1 MTPAFRHASST
12 APTVSHA
19 CGSETSN
26 PSARSSACTSAPFS
40 RKRSTIAAPIPEAPP
55 VTSAVRGN
63 IGSYCRIRIAM
74 TIPFTGVPLHE
85 LGPLVRRIDEAGYD
99 SVWSAESTEFDG
111 FTPLVVAAEHS
122 TRLRLATGIVNV
134 YTRGPALLAQ
144 TAAAAAN
151 VSNGRFVLGLGAS
164 SNVIVEQWNG
174 VPFRRPL
181 AKVEETVEYLREV
194 LAGERGTGGFRLASP
209 PEQPVPI
216 VLAAL
221 RDRMLGL
228 AARVADGAFTNFLPL
243 SRSAKVV
250 DAFGVPE
257 KELACRFF
265 SIHGPDAEALA
276 TAKRIF
282 VAYAT
287 VPVYAEFFRWL
298 GFGDEIEPV
307 IEAWNAGD
315 RKRALE
321 LAPEALIRETF
332 LLGPVEAQ
340 RERLAEFEAA
350 GIQTAVLA
358 LSCPPAAVPDVI
370 GSFTPR

>member
-1 MTPAFRHASST
+1 
-12 APTVSHA
+12 
-19 CGSETSN
+19 
-26 PSARSSACTSAPFS
+26 
-40 RKRSTIAAPIPEAPP
+40 
-55 VTSAVRGN
+55 
-63 IGSYCRIRIAM
+63 M

-85 LGPLVRRIDEAGYD
+85 LGPLVRRIDESGYD

-111 FTPLVVAAEHS
+111 FTPLVVAAENS

-144 TAAAAAN
+144 TAAAVAD

-174 VPFRRPL
+174 IPFRRPL
-181 AKVEETVEYLREV
+181 AKVEETIEYLRTV
-194 LAGERGTGGFRLASP
+194 LAGERGAGGFKLPSP
-209 PEQPVPI
+209 PDQPVPI

-228 AARVADGAFTNFLPL
+228 AARIADGAFTNFLPL
-243 SRSAKVV
+243 SRAAKVI
-250 DAFGVPE
+250 DAFAAPE

-265 SIHGPDAEALA
+265 SIHGPEDEALVA
-276 TAKRIF
+276 AKRMF

-298 GFGDEIEPV
+298 GFGGEIDPV
-307 IEAWNAGD
+307 VEAWNAGD

-321 LAPEALIRETF
+321 LAPEALVREVF
-332 LLGPVEAQ
+332 LLGPVETQ
-340 RERLAEFEAA
+340 RERLEEFESA
-350 GIQTAVLA
+350 GITTAVLA
-358 LSCPPAAVPDVI
+358 LSSPPTEVPALIDAFAP
-370 GSFTPR
+370 G

>member
-1 MTPAFRHASST
+1 
-12 APTVSHA
+12 
-19 CGSETSN
+19 
-26 PSARSSACTSAPFS
+26 
-40 RKRSTIAAPIPEAPP
+40 
-55 VTSAVRGN
+55 
-63 IGSYCRIRIAM
+63 M

-144 TAAAAAN
+144 TAAALAN

-174 VPFRRPL
+174 IPFRRPL
-181 AKVEETVEYLREV
+181 TKVEETVEYLRKV
-194 LAGERGTGGFRLASP
+194 LAGERGTGGFKIATP

-228 AARVADGAFTNFLPL
+228 AARIADGAFTNFLPL
-243 SRSAKVV
+243 SRAAKVI
-250 DAFGVPE
+250 DAFAAPE

-265 SIHGPDAEALA
+265 SINGPDDEALVV
-276 TAKRIF
+276 AKRMF

-298 GFGDEIEPV
+298 GFGDEIDPV
-307 IEAWNAGD
+307 VEAWNEGD
-315 RKRALE
+315 RKHALE
-321 LAPEALIRETF
+321 LAPDALVRDVF

-340 RERLAEFEAA
+340 RERLEAFGEA
-350 GIQTAVLA
+350 GITTAVLT
-358 LSCPPAAVPDVI
+358 LSCTPDQLPALIDEFAP
-370 GSFTPR
+370 G